1 MESVLKCESQRE
13 EKVGCGLQLVGL
25 HLKSVYSLKEL
36 GSVVDDVTEFL

>member
-13 EKVGCGLQLVGL
+13 EKVRCGLQLVGL